1 MNFICKL
8 SCRSA
13 NSKAQMKRNFRY
25 LWSYPH
31 YTYFCVT
38 VLVLLKCLHV
48 ECCTCLQC
56 QFSIFNLNFNVFH
69 ETWLVWQIV
78 VLPGWKWRYIEN
90 ICNINCN
97 PLLHKQATYLR
108 LAISTKLIILL
119 SVHSSS
125 YPICN
130 SLRGS
135 KPPKRNV

>member
-31 YTYFCVT
+31 YTNFCVT

-97 PLLHKQATYLR
+97 PLLHKQATNLR
-108 LAISTKLIILL
+108 FNHHHHYFFQISFLRELWALAYFLHHIF
-119 SVHSSS
+119 
-125 YPICN
+125 Y
-130 SLRGS
+130 
-135 KPPKRNV
+135 